1 MNRRELSSER
11 KYAVL
16 VTVLFLNLVLVSTHV
31 VLKDKRSLFQSVIG
45 IIISP
50 FQIAFQKTSDFVSHE
65 FKHYVFLK
73 DSFIRYHELKK
84 KYTELK
90 YQNYIL
96 RRKLIEQEFEKQAK
110 EMARGKYN
118 SFVKADV
125 ISIDRN
131 LPLSSMMINRGS
143 SDGIV
148 KNMIVLNGEGHL
160 VGKTVE
166 PILPF
171 SSKVRFITSPIG
183 GVGAYIEKN
192 LLEGLMTGNNTSIC
206 TFKYLI
212 ENKPVFKGDR
222 VITSGTDEIYPPYI
236 PIGEVVQ
243 TQKEYLTQKVYIKPY
258 FVEKSFKQLI
268 VIGNVK
274 SGQGQ
279 NEQGKKIVKT
289 GGMNE

>member
-1 MNRRELSSER
+1 MNRREISSER

-31 VLKDKRSLFQSVIG
+31 ILKDKRTLFQSVIG
-45 IIISP
+45 IIVSP
-50 FQIAFQKTSDFVSHE
+50 FQIAFQKTSDFISHE
-65 FKHYVFLK
+65 FNHYVFLK
-73 DSFIRYHELKK
+73 DSFVKYHELKK

-90 YQNYIL
+90 YKNYIL
-96 RRKLIEQEFEKQAK
+96 KRKLIEQEFTKQARDIV
-110 EMARGKYN
+110 EGKY
-118 SFVKADV
+118 SGFIKADV

-131 LPLSSMMINRGS
+131 YPLSNMMINRGS

-148 KNMIVLNGEGHL
+148 KNMIVLNSEGQL

-166 PILPF
+166 PISPF
-171 SSKVRFITSPIG
+171 SSKVRFVTSSIG

-192 LLEGLMTGNNTSIC
+192 LLEGLLTGNNTTIC

-222 VITSGTDEIYPPYI
+222 VVSSGTDEIYPPYI
-236 PIGEVVQ
+236 PIGEVVE
-243 TQKEYLTQKVYIKPY
+243 TRKEYLTQIVYVKPF

-268 VIGNVK
+268 VIGDFEREQNI
-274 SGQGQ
+274 Q
-279 NEQGKKIVKT
+279 NEKKRQT
-289 GGMNE
+289 GGGHE